1 MAQGVTAASLL
12 AVWVGGTVGTA
23 LRVAVTPDRAL
34 TAFPVATFLVNVVGA
49 GLFGLLVERLAR
61 RPADRRR
68 PVLGLLLGTGL
79 LGGFTTYSA
88 LAVDCVQ
95 LVRNGATAAA
105 VAYALGTLL
114 VGGVA
119 SWAGVRL
126 GRSRT

>member
-1 MAQGVTAASLL
+1 MAQRVTATNLL

-23 LRVAVTPDRAL
+23 LRVVVTPDRAL
-34 TAFPVATFLVNVVGA
+34 ASLPVATFVVNVVGA
-49 GLFGLLVERLAR
+49 GLLGLLVERLSR
-61 RPADRRR
+61 RPEDRRQH
-68 PVLGLLLGTGL
+68 VLGLLLGTGL

-95 LVRNGATAAA
+95 LLRSGATTAA

-119 SWAGVRL
+119 CWVGIRL
-126 GRSRT
+126 GQSRP